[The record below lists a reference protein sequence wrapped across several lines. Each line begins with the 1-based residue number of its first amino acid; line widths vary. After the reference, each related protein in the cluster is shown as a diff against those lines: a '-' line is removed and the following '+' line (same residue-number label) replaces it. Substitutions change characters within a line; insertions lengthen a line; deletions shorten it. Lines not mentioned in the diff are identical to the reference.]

1 MENPENH
8 LNNDDITE
16 KEASQTLTAKV
27 KAQSSTAD
35 GFSYL
40 EAKNLLLLNYCQSL
54 VYYLLRKA
62 KGYSIEEHPVVRSIV
77 EIRLFLEKVCFI
89 LVYHLCIFVLDLVYL
104 TYSFLLQI
112 RPIDKKQQYQIQK
125 VNKASESATSNANE
139 KVPAASD
146 KSKDVSKYR
155 PIPGN
160 LISKIEPTA
169 QDDDGDDVYRPPRI
183 APTSMDMD
191 KSSKQERNAIRR
203 DREILKQAK
212 QSDFIR
218 TMVNDMEGRP
228 EEIRDFMGTS
238 REVDKYVS
246 KADERSRQE
255 EELFTRV
262 PMTKQERKKEKHM
275 KKATNGNLFS
285 SSSFSNEFV
294 AIKMPLTPSPTP
306 THKKVNFL
314 VTSRSVD
321 AAPIVDSDSNNLG
334 NLTTRGKS
342 SSARSIMPKLNFP
355 YNRTSSSDVE
365 KAISLAP
372 ESPCEKPSVSGSGSV
387 SLSKLFAPKIYR
399 TSSLPVEE
407 IGRVNNEFA
416 FGGCLG
422 ASPYRSQGSIARTR
436 SEPVDSKEKIIRKMD
451 KFFRIIPSTPG
462 AKEVKEWLK
471 ASAEK
476 DTENG
481 DDDGEDIAEEEAVC
495 RICLIELCEGG
506 ETLKMECSCKGE
518 LALAHQECAIKWF
531 SIRGNKTC
539 DVCKQE
545 VQNLPVT
552 LLRIQNVQT
561 QNTGARSQQEDDFRH
576 VQLFSFDKNYYS

>member
-16 KEASQTLTAKV
+16 KEASQLAALLKEMKEGLDNVNRKIQTLTAKV

-89 LVYHLCIFVLDLVYL
+89 LVYHLCIFVLDLAYL

-125 VNKASESATSNANE
+125 VIKASESATSNANE

-146 KSKDVSKYR
+146 KSKDVSKYH

-160 LISKIEPTA
+160 LISKIEPTT

-275 KKATNGNLFS
+275 KKATNGMQGLTESLFD
-285 SSSFSNEFV
+285 E
-294 AIKMPLTPSPTP
+294 IK
-306 THKKVNFL
+306 
-314 VTSRSVD
+314 
-321 AAPIVDSDSNNLG
+321 G
-334 NLTTRGKS
+334 
-342 SSARSIMPKLNFP
+342 
-355 YNRTSSSDVE
+355 
-365 KAISLAP
+365 
-372 ESPCEKPSVSGSGSV
+372 
-387 SLSKLFAPKIYR
+387 
-399 TSSLPVEE
+399 LP
-407 IGRVNNEFA
+407 F
-416 FGGCLG
+416 
-422 ASPYRSQGSIARTR
+422 
-436 SEPVDSKEKIIRKMD
+436 
-451 KFFRIIPSTPG
+451 
-462 AKEVKEWLK
+462 
-471 ASAEK
+471 
-476 DTENG
+476 
-481 DDDGEDIAEEEAVC
+481 
-495 RICLIELCEGG
+495 
-506 ETLKMECSCKGE
+506 
-518 LALAHQECAIKWF
+518 
-531 SIRGNKTC
+531 
-539 DVCKQE
+539 
-545 VQNLPVT
+545 
-552 LLRIQNVQT
+552 
-561 QNTGARSQQEDDFRH
+561 EDDTGEQTMGFKMGSRRNGKH
-576 VQLFSFDKNYYS
+576 GKLKKRKACLFDFDPFKLLHENINNNTLFKH